1 MIYLYC
7 AGVRLLASGWLE
19 RCQKDRT
26 TQDNCRK
33 MNWVNLFF
41 SWVPISCFVKPWRK
55 GLSHHF
61 PGHSECKLE
70 PAGLLLQNPWG
81 DKTMYSCSASRID
94 FLFLWSLV
102 CFHPDQRLL
111 VKCFGLRIEFK
122 IHQGQEQT
130 LIKNHLDP
138 LELGTT
144 IWVKESGYIPASP
157 KRHKDVVPKYQA
169 LG

>member
-1 MIYLYC
+1 
-7 AGVRLLASGWLE
+7 
-19 RCQKDRT
+19 
-26 TQDNCRK
+26 
-33 MNWVNLFF
+33 
-41 SWVPISCFVKPWRK
+41 
-55 GLSHHF
+55 
-61 PGHSECKLE
+61 
-70 PAGLLLQNPWG
+70 
-81 DKTMYSCSASRID
+81 MYSCSASRID

-111 VKCFGLRIEFK
+111 VKCFGPRIEFK

-130 LIKNHLDP
+130 LIKIHLDP

-157 KRHKDVVPKYQA
+157 KRHKDVVPKNWA